1 MKQVSMKVRRDVSID
16 FLRFVALTCIVIAHI
31 NPSPLIFQLRNFDVP
46 LMVFL
51 SGVSFRISGGNND
64 GYWHY
69 ALKRFKRLILP
80 VWVFLAVYYS
90 IVWIKDGEMLPLTTM
105 VSYYTL
111 ITPWFV
117 WIIRV
122 FFVIALIA
130 PLVSS
135 TLINFNKWA
144 FLFWSAALLVVF
156 EAFCMS
162 GYSQFRFSEYVLM
175 NIPYLI
181 VFALGVKIK
190 EFKAKEVVG
199 ISAICLSLFFGLLI
213 NYKLWGG
220 EILPTQLFKYP
231 PRIYYLSYSIFCSL
245 ILWIVKDN
253 LTCFI
258 GKISARIS
266 SCIAFIGSH
275 TIWIYLWH
283 IVALLFCGRI
293 ESAFLRFAIVYAIA
307 ISITVGQVQLIGMMT
322 DNMVNTTLKK
332 NIRMIFL
339 G

>member
-1 MKQVSMKVRRDVSID
+1 MKVRRDVSIV

-90 IVWIKDGEMLPLTTM
+90 IVWIKDGEMLLLTTM

-130 PLVSS
+130 SLVTG

-156 EAFCMS
+156 EVFCMS

-220 EILPTQLFKYP
+220 VFLSTQLFKYP

-253 LTCFI
+253 LTFFI

-266 SCIAFIGSH
+266 GYMAYIGSH

-283 IVALLFCGRI
+283 IVALQFCGII
-293 ESAFLRFAIVYAIA
+293 ESAFGRFAIVYLVA
-307 ISITVGQVQLIGMMT
+307 ISITVCQVKLIEMVT
-322 DNMVNTTLKK
+322 DNMNNNTLMK
-332 NIRMIFL
+332 NIRMIFI